1 MSSEIRKLVP
11 VLKKVCDSFGD
22 KMNSDFFQ
30 VMLVL
35 ISEQPWYKLLK
46 TGNGFSQGRAI
57 SPQAASFPTQL
68 CLDVYKEVAGNV
80 GLLAGGVYGGS
91 RSSCDD
97 PWTASAGHSLL
108 QRGGDGREARLLSGG
123 ESPIEGVSS
132 LPSLHTRI
140 IASIRGTQVELDV
153 LRDLIIQPSRLNGGL
168 VHRGMRDEADDV
180 ITLLKPHIDT
190 AFIHHPDY
198 HLVLTGHS
206 LGAGAAAIASLIL
219 QTSYP
224 SIKAYCYACP
234 SCVSAELLPQL
245 AQSVVSV
252 MNMHDLV
259 PRMNSSAMH
268 GVRDALERVGCQD
281 VVEVGMG

>member
-1 MSSEIRKLVP
+1 M
-11 VLKKVCDSFGD
+11 
-22 KMNSDFFQ
+22 
-30 VMLVL
+30 
-35 ISEQPWYKLLK
+35 
-46 TGNGFSQGRAI
+46 
-57 SPQAASFPTQL
+57 
-68 CLDVYKEVAGNV
+68 
-80 GLLAGGVYGGS
+80 
-91 RSSCDD
+91 
-97 PWTASAGHSLL
+97 
-108 QRGGDGREARLLSGG
+108 
-123 ESPIEGVSS
+123 
-132 LPSLHTRI
+132 
-140 IASIRGTQVELDV
+140 